1 MKFLNFNI
9 SKRNIM
15 LIIILSVAIF
25 TFSSL
30 GTVNEGYKNK
40 HNDSCNK
47 QHKEEEECNS
57 DGNDNDNGND
67 NGNGNDND
75 ISGSYTA
82 PAGNTVLFGIDMED
96 VMSNNKQRRKHKKD
110 PMGIPSSDIP
120 DGDEDLYIL
129 KSEVVPPVC
138 PACPNVTV
146 CPKNN
151 NNKPPPPC
159 PPCGRC
165 PEPAFECKKVPNY
178 NRNNSNNDN
187 DSNMN
192 YNHKNRDYGNK
203 GYSNINFSNTNSSY
217 GDFLPR
223 PVLTDFSQFG
233 M

>member
-1 MKFLNFNI
+1 MKFHI
-9 SKRNIM
+9 SKRNIV
-15 LIIILSVAIF
+15 LIIILSIAIF

-30 GTVNEGYKNK
+30 GSVKEGYKNK
-40 HNDSCNK
+40 HKKRCNK
-47 QHKEEEECNS
+47 KHKEEEECNS
-57 DGNDNDNGND
+57 DNNIMDM
-67 NGNGNDND
+67 
-75 ISGSYTA
+75 SGSYVA
-82 PAGNTVLFGIDMED
+82 PAGNTVLFGIDMEESMGD
-96 VMSNNKQRRKHKKD
+96 DKNYNKNKYNKD
-110 PMGIPSSDIP
+110 SLGIPGSDIP

-151 NNKPPPPC
+151 NNKPPPC

-178 NRNNSNNDN
+178 NSNSNSDMNSDMN
-187 DSNMN
+187 SNGNMN
-192 YNHKNRDYGNK
+192 NGNMNNNNFK
-203 GYSNINFSNTNSSY
+203 NINYSNSSY
-217 GDFLPR
+217 SDFLPR